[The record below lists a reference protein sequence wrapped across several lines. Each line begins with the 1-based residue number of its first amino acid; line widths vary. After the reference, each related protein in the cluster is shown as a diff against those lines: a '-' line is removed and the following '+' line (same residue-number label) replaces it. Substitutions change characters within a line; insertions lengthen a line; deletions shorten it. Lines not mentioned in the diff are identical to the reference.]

1 MAAPKIRIYKRS
13 TSKTDC
19 SFLFSK
25 SLPRHILL
33 SPGVYQFNNLTH
45 PVITSLLI
53 GRTS

>member
-1 MAAPKIRIYKRS
+1 MATPKIRIYKGIIS
-13 TSKTDC
+13 MTDC

-25 SLPRHILL
+25 SLPRNILL
-33 SPGVYQFNNLTH
+33 SPGVDQFNNLTH